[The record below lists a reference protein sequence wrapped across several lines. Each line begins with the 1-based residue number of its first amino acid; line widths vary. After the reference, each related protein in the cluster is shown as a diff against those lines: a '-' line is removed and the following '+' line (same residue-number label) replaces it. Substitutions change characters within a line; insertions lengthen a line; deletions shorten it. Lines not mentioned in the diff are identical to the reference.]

1 MTKKLVINGTGAPEL
16 VEMTA
21 DEEAQRNSEN
31 SGEAKQIAFENKMSK
46 LATDQKAGYDKLIE
60 LGSGNSTLFF
70 SKLFNKIESY
80 ETDKNFYNIL
90 KEKVSNNVD
99 LKLVNTNY
107 I

>member
-1 MTKKLVINGTGAPEL
+1 MTKKLVINGTVAPEL

-60 LGSGNSTLFF
+60 LGLTADQVTALTGYTPPA
-70 SKLFNKIESY
+70 E
-80 ETDKNFYNIL
+80 
-90 KEKVSNNVD
+90 
-99 LKLVNTNY
+99 
-107 I
+107 

>member
-60 LGSGNSTLFF
+60 LGLTADQVTALPGYTPPA
-70 SKLFNKIESY
+70 E
-80 ETDKNFYNIL
+80 
-90 KEKVSNNVD
+90 
-99 LKLVNTNY
+99 
-107 I
+107 

>member
-60 LGSGNSTLFF
+60 LGLTADQVTALTGYTPPA
-70 SKLFNKIESY
+70 E
-80 ETDKNFYNIL
+80 
-90 KEKVSNNVD
+90 
-99 LKLVNTNY
+99 
-107 I
+107 

>member
-1 MTKKLVINGTGAPEL
+1 MTKKLVINGTGATEL

-60 LGSGNSTLFF
+60 LGLTADQVTALTGYTPPA
-70 SKLFNKIESY
+70 E
-80 ETDKNFYNIL
+80 
-90 KEKVSNNVD
+90 
-99 LKLVNTNY
+99 
-107 I
+107 